1 MMPLWCIDF
10 RTEKTFRDIDGWKL
24 DWGIFYS
31 EGVGPEQREFILK
44 KQDYGCAICGGIN
57 LTRVDLDVDHDH
69 GTGEIRGLL
78 CNRCNQLIGY
88 ARNSASILR
97 IAALYL
103 EANYIDSPIYAPR
116 GKRKGEF
123 FRDLHHRAI
132 GTCRICG
139 EEERVLK
146 NGGGAARR
154 LSVDHDHATGKV
166 RGLLCRRCNGLLGL
180 AYDSPR
186 TLRQAA
192 EYLELP
198 PFFS

>member
-10 RTEKTFRDIDGWKL
+10 RTDRTFRDVDGWKL
-24 DWGIFYS
+24 GWGIFYS
-31 EGVGPEQREFILK
+31 EGIEPEQREFLLK

-57 LTRVDLDVDHDH
+57 LSGTELDIDHDH
-69 GTGEIRGLL
+69 KTGEMRGLL
-78 CNRCNQLIGY
+78 CNRCNQLLGY
-88 ARNSASILR
+88 ARDSTSILY

-103 EANYIDSPIYAPR
+103 EANYAGNPEYAAR
-116 GKRKGEF
+116 GSRRGAF
-123 FRDLHHRAI
+123 YRDLHHKAI

-146 NGGGAARR
+146 NDGSAARR
-154 LSVDHDHATGKV
+154 LSVDHDHETGKV

-180 AYDSPR
+180 AYDNPQ
-186 TLRQAA
+186 TLRSAA
-192 EYLELP
+192 KYLELP